1 MTLLIARS
9 IVIHQHRLVIHEES
23 DRLTIVFRRPDMPV
37 VRQCHWGWYEV
48 LSAMP

>member
-9 IVIHQHRLVIHEES
+9 IVIHQHRLVINKEF

-37 VRQCHWGWYEV
+37 VRQRHWGRQ
-48 LSAMP
+48 